1 VFSIFPTTRIDG
13 RSAGKPPV
21 SVRFVILAGDR
32 DEVVGTAG
40 AKDFMSW
47 LARHPTGKKTYRL
60 VRSSAALT
68 ATHEALKEMTAASTR
83 TFWRPIDVLVA
94 DARRTG

>member
-1 VFSIFPTTRIDG
+1 M
-13 RSAGKPPV
+13 
-21 SVRFVILAGDR
+21 ILAGDR

-40 AKDFMSW
+40 AKDFMAW